1 MTPREKVRRLV
12 KGRPVD
18 PGAIVFPLA
27 HAVGARIEELDL
39 LAFLTNA
46 SKLTKGLKELH
57 DAIKADA
64 IVCCCAAAM
73 EAEGA
78 GAKVS
83 WAVYPPRVT
92 GHLPGHALGDLLI
105 QRALSSPR
113 IVAAVEATQR
123 LAAMVHGEPALVACL
138 TGPMT
143 LARELVGESFVG
155 AARAGE
161 ATAWTTLDFAGR
173 LGVAVA
179 REFLKAGANILLL
192 REEDALPVPQSAAF
206 AEWMSALLP
215 LANVARFHQALPLL
229 LPKVFSPDCDVN
241 AFLGQLP
248 PVVSV
253 CLPDRDWASAGM
265 HERVAG
271 VAVTCD
277 GNWYRSSYVG
287 KILLTADEISSDLNI
302 GLLRNTCSK
311 LRND

>member
-1 MTPREKVRRLV
+1 MTPREKVRRLA

-18 PGAIVFPLA
+18 SGAIVFPLA
-27 HAVGARIEELDL
+27 NAVGARIEELDL
-39 LAFLTNA
+39 RAFLTNPT
-46 SKLTKGLKELH
+46 KLTKGLTELN

-64 IVCCCAAAM
+64 IVCCCAAAL

-92 GHLPGHALGDLLI
+92 GHLPGHALGDPLI
-105 QRALSSPR
+105 QRVLSSPR
-113 IVAAVEATQR
+113 IVAAVEATRR

-192 REEDALPVPQSAAF
+192 REEDVLPVPERAAF
-206 AEWMSALLP
+206 AEWKSALLP

-229 LPKVFSPDCDVN
+229 MPKVFSPDCDVN

-248 PVVSV
+248 PTVSV
-253 CLPDRDWASAGM
+253 CLPEEYWPTAGM

-271 VAVTCD
+271 VAVTGD
-277 GNWYRSSYVG
+277 GNWYRSSYLG
-287 KILLTADEISSDLNI
+287 KFLVTADEISPDLNI
-302 GLLRNTCSK
+302 GRVRNACSK